1 MSVIRAFIA
10 VDLPADLQKR
20 LDQVSANLKQSIDR
34 PVIRWVPAVNMHL
47 TLKFLGDVSVTN
59 LPLVKEAI
67 QAVALEHHRFE
78 FSVGGLG
85 AFPTSKRPR
94 VIWVGIEAPAELGN
108 VQSALE
114 SRLNRLGY
122 PPEERPF
129 SAHLTLGRVAR
140 TADPQ
145 EVQKISQRLQVM
157 KLGFLGAVQVQQLQL
172 YRSDLGST
180 GAEYTCLFSAPLLEN
195 R

>member
-10 VDLPADLQKR
+10 IDLPVDLQKR
-20 LDQVSANLKQSIDR
+20 LDQVSASLKQSIDR
-34 PVIRWVPAVNMHL
+34 SAIRWVTSGNMHL
-47 TLKFLGDVSVTN
+47 TLKFLGDVSVTSLN
-59 LPLVKEAI
+59 LVKETI
-67 QAVALEHHRFE
+67 RAVALEHHCFD

-94 VIWVGIEAPAELGN
+94 VIWVGIEAPPELGN

-114 SRLNRLGY
+114 SRLSRLGY
-122 PPEERPF
+122 PLEERPF

-145 EVQKISQRLQVM
+145 DIQKIAQSIQATRI
-157 KLGFLGAVQVQQLQL
+157 GFLGAVQVQQLHL
-172 YRSDLGST
+172 YQSDLNPS
-180 GAEYTCLFSAPLLEN
+180 GAVYTRLFSATLLEK

>member
-10 VDLPADLQKR
+10 IDLPADLQKR
-20 LDQVSANLKQSIDR
+20 LDQVSASLKQSIDR
-34 PVIRWVPAVNMHL
+34 SVIRWVPAANMHL
-47 TLKFLGDVSVTN
+47 TLKFLGDVSVAN
-59 LPLVKEAI
+59 LNLVNEAI
-67 QAVALEHHRFE
+67 KAVALEHHRFE

-108 VQSALE
+108 VQVALE

-145 EVQKISQRLQVM
+145 DIQKIAQSLQAI
-157 KLGFLGAVQVQQLQL
+157 KLGFLGAVQVQHLHL
-172 YRSDLGST
+172 YRSDLVPT
-180 GAEYTCLFSAPLLEN
+180 GAVYTCLFSAPLLEN